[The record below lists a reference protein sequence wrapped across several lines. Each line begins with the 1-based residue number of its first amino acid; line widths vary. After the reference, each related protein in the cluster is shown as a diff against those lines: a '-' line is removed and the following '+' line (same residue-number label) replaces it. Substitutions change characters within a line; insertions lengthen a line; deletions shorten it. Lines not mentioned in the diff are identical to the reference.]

1 MAENH
6 GRGADP
12 ITEPRQ
18 ARISLLVRG
27 GMKVEVEKLFYEL
40 ADLPPEAR
48 ALYFAEHAVDEET
61 RREVEALLEFDSGA
75 SSFLLLDIGSA
86 ASRAL
91 TEVENKPGRC
101 GPYRL
106 LDVIGRGGMGAVYL
120 AERADGEV
128 TQRLAIKLLPPGA
141 GDWLR
146 ERFLQER
153 QIQAS
158 LTHPNIARMLDAGRL
173 ENGQPFLAM
182 EYIQGQ
188 PIDVFAADFTLRQK
202 IMLFLKVC
210 SAVAYLHRNLIV
222 HRDLKPSNILVTEEG
237 EPKLLDFGI
246 AKMLDL
252 ATDATVT
259 SMRMLTPDYAS
270 PEQVTGGRIST
281 ATDIYSLGA
290 VLYQLLTGKPAH
302 EFEDRSPEGVARIVS
317 MREVTRPSRWSP
329 ELKGDLEFILLKTL
343 RKDPQERYAT
353 VEQLADDLQAFL
365 EFRTVRARS
374 GNAWYRTRRFV
385 RRYWIPVTA
394 AAVVFASLSVG
405 LYIANRER
413 GRANEE
419 AATAKAVSDFLQ
431 RDLLAQASTYNQSSP
446 NIKPEPDLKVRT
458 ALDRA
463 AARISGK
470 FEKQP
475 LVEAAI
481 RQTIANAYKDLSLY
495 QEAQMQLE
503 RALELR
509 RRVQGDQHPDTLSV
523 MSDLAEVYVFEGK
536 FAPAQ
541 ILDTKVLG
549 IRRRVLGEADPATL
563 DSMINL
569 AEADQRL
576 GQFAEA
582 EPIASKALEISRR
595 VLGKENYGT
604 LDAMMVLAVVYVRQG
619 KYAQAEALDTS
630 LVEIEKRVL
639 GDENPDTLR
648 GLNNLAVVYNREGK
662 FQRAEALR
670 FQVLEIQRR
679 VLGVEHSDTLVSMN
693 NLAMTYVA
701 ERKYA
706 QAEPIQKEALVLY
719 RRVMG
724 EEHPQTVTLMANLA
738 HTYLLE
744 ARYAESEPLYA
755 KVLEVRRRVLGP
767 LHPDTVDTLTSF
779 SELQLREHRYGN
791 AERLLR
797 EALNTWE
804 KTRPGDWRRY
814 NAESLLGAALNG
826 QHRYAEADQ
835 LLLSGYAG
843 LMLRKD
849 TIPSIEKFRVAETGE
864 WIVQLYRAWGQPEK
878 ANAWQAGLAKE
889 SGEGVQT
896 ALK

>member
-1 MAENH
+1 
-6 GRGADP
+6 
-12 ITEPRQ
+12 
-18 ARISLLVRG
+18 LL
-27 GMKVEVEKLFYEL
+27 
-40 ADLPPEAR
+40 A
-48 ALYFAEHAVDEET
+48 
-61 RREVEALLEFDSGA
+61 FDSGA
-75 SSFLLLDIGSA
+75 SSFLVHDIGSA

-91 TEVENKPGRC
+91 PDLEGKPGRC

-106 LDVIGRGGMGAVYL
+106 LDVVGRGGMGAVYM

-173 ENGQPFLAM
+173 DNGQPFLAM
-182 EYIQGQ
+182 EFIQGQ
-188 PIDVFAADFTLRQK
+188 PIDVFTAGFTLRQK
-202 IMLFLKVC
+202 ITLFLKVC

-270 PEQVTGGRIST
+270 PEQVRGGRIST

-302 EFEDRSPEGVARIVS
+302 EFEDRTPEGVARIVT

-329 ELKGDLEFILLKTL
+329 ELKGDLEFILLKSL

-374 GNAWYRTRRFV
+374 SNAWYRTRRFV

-431 RDLLAQASTYNQSSP
+431 RDLLAQASANNQSSP
-446 NIKPEPDLKVRT
+446 NTKPDPDLKVRT

-463 AARISGK
+463 AAHISGN

-481 RQTIANAYKDLSLY
+481 RQTIANTYRDLSIY
-495 QEAQMQLE
+495 PEAQMQLE

-509 RRVQGDQHPDTLSV
+509 RRVQGEQHPDTLSV
-523 MSDLAEVYVFEGK
+523 MSDLVELDVYQGK
-536 FAPAQ
+536 FAAAQALQLKVLDMRRRVLGENDPA
-541 ILDTKVLG
+541 ILKSLDNMATVYEKQGQYKEAEAVETKVLDVSRRTLG
-549 IRRRVLGEADPATL
+549 DNHYDTMSAMIDLALLEVRLGKFPQAEALDVKAVETMRRVLGEEHPDTLNGMSNLAQVYYREGNYAQAEALQSKVLEIRRRVLGEDHNATL
-563 DSMINL
+563 
-569 AEADQRL
+569 
-576 GQFAEA
+576 
-582 EPIASKALEISRR
+582 
-595 VLGKENYGT
+595 T
-604 LDAMMVLAVVYVRQG
+604 
-619 KYAQAEALDTS
+619 
-630 LVEIEKRVL
+630 
-639 GDENPDTLR
+639 
-648 GLNNLAVVYNREGK
+648 
-662 FQRAEALR
+662 
-670 FQVLEIQRR
+670 
-679 VLGVEHSDTLVSMN
+679 SMN
-693 NLAMTYVA
+693 NLAVIYVL
-701 ERKYA
+701 ENKFA
-706 QAEPIQKEALVLY
+706 QAEAIQSKVFQSL
-719 RRVMG
+719 RRVLG
-724 EEHPQTVTLMANLA
+724 EEHPNTLVGAVNLA
-738 HTYLLE
+738 RIYLKE
-744 ARYAESEPLYA
+744 GKFAQSEPLYR
-755 KVLEVRRRVLGP
+755 KVLEGRRRVLGAQHP
-767 LHPDTVDTLTSF
+767 LTTQTMAYF
-779 SELQLREHRYGN
+779 SEL
-791 AERLLR
+791 LLR
-797 EALNTWE
+797 M
-804 KTRPGDWRRY
+804 G
-814 NAESLLGAALNG
+814 
-826 QHRYAEADQ
+826 RYAEAEALSREGLNNFEKPGDDTWWRYYLQ
-835 LLLSGYAG
+835 SVLGASLTGEKQYREAEPLLLSAYAG
-843 LMLRKD
+843 LVQRK
-849 TIPSIEKFRVAETGE
+849 TAIPEPNRPSIQDSAEWTF
-864 WIVQLYRAWGQPEK
+864 QLYRAWGQPEK
-878 ANAWQAGLAKE
+878 ANAWQARLAKE
-889 SGEGVQT
+889 SGDGVQA
-896 ALK
+896 ALKETGSR